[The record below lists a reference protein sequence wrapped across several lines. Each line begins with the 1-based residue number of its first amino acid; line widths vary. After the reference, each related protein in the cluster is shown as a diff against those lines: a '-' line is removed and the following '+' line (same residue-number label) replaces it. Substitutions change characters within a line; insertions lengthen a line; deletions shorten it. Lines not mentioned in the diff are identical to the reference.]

1 MTRTKNH
8 HKTMTLSTWTPQS
21 RTASSTSTST
31 ATRTRTRR
39 TTSRCFS
46 RVGTGVMTTTRGR
59 DDDFDFDY
67 DDFAHYY
74 WMMMQNHPV
83 SFVGHRRRG
92 ERGGG
97 GRRERW
103 PRMMRGGM
111 VVSAGRDTRGFKTEA
126 TASTPDGSRAN
137 ENDDD
142 DFTGEIQKLAKA
154 MDNAKRNERSGYSP
168 GAGLSSEEAAEAA
181 FADLINTS
189 NDTQLSDDDMS
200 KLSQS
205 SRMDDDA
212 VARGGTK
219 DVAGGVVGDLIRLGE
234 VLLKGGHIVKKKDG
248 RV

>member
-1 MTRTKNH
+1 M
-8 HKTMTLSTWTPQS
+8 MTLSTFWTPPQS
-21 RTASSTSTST
+21 RTASSSTTSTSST
-31 ATRTRTRR
+31 ATRRTTRR

-46 RVGTGVMTTTRGR
+46 
-59 DDDFDFDY
+59 DYDDFDY
-67 DDFAHYY
+67 DDFA
-74 WMMMQNHPV
+74 HPV

-97 GRRERW
+97 GGRERW

-111 VVSAGRDTRGFKTEA
+111 IVSAGRDTRGFKTEA

-219 DVAGGVVGDLIRLGE
+219 DVAGGVVGDLIRLGQ

>member
-1 MTRTKNH
+1 
-8 HKTMTLSTWTPQS
+8 MTLSTFWTLPQS
-21 RTASSTSTST
+21 RTASSSTTSTSST
-31 ATRTRTRR
+31 ATRRTTRR

-46 RVGTGVMTTTRGR
+46 
-59 DDDFDFDY
+59 DYDDFDY
-67 DDFAHYY
+67 DDFA
-74 WMMMQNHPV
+74 HPV

-97 GRRERW
+97 GGRERW

-111 VVSAGRDTRGFKTEA
+111 IVSAGRDTRGFKTEA

>member
-1 MTRTKNH
+1 MTHAQKNH
-8 HKTMTLSTWTPQS
+8 HMYITSMTLSTFWTPQS

-31 ATRTRTRR
+31 TTRTRR

-46 RVGTGVMTTTRGR
+46 RVGTGVVTTTRGR
-59 DDDFDFDY
+59 DDDD
-67 DDFAHYY
+67 
-74 WMMMQNHPV
+74 WMMQNHPV

-97 GRRERW
+97 GRERW
-103 PRMMRGGM
+103 PRMMRGGIM

>member
-1 MTRTKNH
+1 M
-8 HKTMTLSTWTPQS
+8 MTLSTFWTPPQS
-21 RTASSTSTST
+21 RTASSSTTSTSST
-31 ATRTRTRR
+31 ATRRTTRR

-46 RVGTGVMTTTRGR
+46 
-59 DDDFDFDY
+59 DYDDFDY
-67 DDFAHYY
+67 DDFA
-74 WMMMQNHPV
+74 HPV

-97 GRRERW
+97 GGRERW

-111 VVSAGRDTRGFKTEA
+111 IVSAGRDTRGFKTEA

>member
-1 MTRTKNH
+1 M
-8 HKTMTLSTWTPQS
+8 
-21 RTASSTSTST
+21 
-31 ATRTRTRR
+31 
-39 TTSRCFS
+39 
-46 RVGTGVMTTTRGR
+46 VTTRGGR
-59 DDDFDFDY
+59 DDDDFDY
-67 DDFAHYY
+67 DDFAHY
-74 WMMMQNHPV
+74 WMMQNHPV

-97 GRRERW
+97 GGRERW

-189 NDTQLSDDDMS
+189 NDTQLSDEDMS

-205 SRMDDDA
+205 SRMDDDD

>member
-1 MTRTKNH
+1 M
-8 HKTMTLSTWTPQS
+8 MTLSTFWTPPQS
-21 RTASSTSTST
+21 RTASSSTTSTSST
-31 ATRTRTRR
+31 ATRR

-46 RVGTGVMTTTRGR
+46 
-59 DDDFDFDY
+59 DYDDFDY
-67 DDFAHYY
+67 DDFA
-74 WMMMQNHPV
+74 HPV

-97 GRRERW
+97 GGRERW

>member
-1 MTRTKNH
+1 M
-8 HKTMTLSTWTPQS
+8 
-21 RTASSTSTST
+21 
-31 ATRTRTRR
+31 
-39 TTSRCFS
+39 
-46 RVGTGVMTTTRGR
+46 GV
-59 DDDFDFDY
+59 
-67 DDFAHYY
+67 
-74 WMMMQNHPV
+74 V
-83 SFVGHRRRG
+83 LL
-92 ERGGG
+92 
-97 GRRERW
+97 
-103 PRMMRGGM
+103 
-111 VVSAGRDTRGFKTEA
+111 VSARDTNGFKNEA
-126 TASTPDGSRAN
+126 TASTPDRSRAN

-142 DFTGEIQKLAKA
+142 KGEIQKLARA

-189 NDTQLSDDDMS
+189 NDTQLSDEDMS

>member
-1 MTRTKNH
+1 
-8 HKTMTLSTWTPQS
+8 MTLSTLWTPQS
-21 RTASSTSTST
+21 RTASSTSTSST
-31 ATRTRTRR
+31 ATRTRR
-39 TTSRCFS
+39 TTRRTTTTRRTSRCCFS
-46 RVGTGVMTTTRGR
+46 QVGTGVVTTRGGR
-59 DDDFDFDY
+59 DDDDFDC
-67 DDFAHYY
+67 DDFARY
-74 WMMMQNHPV
+74 WMMQNHAV
-83 SFVGHRRRG
+83 SLVGHRRRG
-92 ERGGG
+92 G
-97 GRRERW
+97 GRRRRRW

-111 VVSAGRDTRGFKTEA
+111 FVSARDTNGFKTEA
-126 TASTPDGSRAN
+126 TASTPDRSRAN

-142 DFTGEIQKLAKA
+142 KGEIQKLARA

-189 NDTQLSDDDMS
+189 NDTQLSDEDMS

>member
-1 MTRTKNH
+1 M
-8 HKTMTLSTWTPQS
+8 
-21 RTASSTSTST
+21 
-31 ATRTRTRR
+31 
-39 TTSRCFS
+39 F
-46 RVGTGVMTTTRGR
+46 
-59 DDDFDFDY
+59 
-67 DDFAHYY
+67 
-74 WMMMQNHPV
+74 
-83 SFVGHRRRG
+83 
-92 ERGGG
+92 
-97 GRRERW
+97 
-103 PRMMRGGM
+103 
-111 VVSAGRDTRGFKTEA
+111 VSARDTNGFKTEA
-126 TASTPDGSRAN
+126 TASTPDRSRAN

-142 DFTGEIQKLAKA
+142 KGEIQKLARA

-189 NDTQLSDDDMS
+189 NDTQLSDEDMS

>member
-1 MTRTKNH
+1 
-8 HKTMTLSTWTPQS
+8 
-21 RTASSTSTST
+21 
-31 ATRTRTRR
+31 
-39 TTSRCFS
+39 
-46 RVGTGVMTTTRGR
+46 
-59 DDDFDFDY
+59 
-67 DDFAHYY
+67 
-74 WMMMQNHPV
+74 
-83 SFVGHRRRG
+83 
-92 ERGGG
+92 
-97 GRRERW
+97 
-103 PRMMRGGM
+103 MMRGGM
-111 VVSAGRDTRGFKTEA
+111 VVSARDTHGFKTEA

-142 DFTGEIQKLAKA
+142 DTGEIQKLARA

>member
-1 MTRTKNH
+1 
-8 HKTMTLSTWTPQS
+8 
-21 RTASSTSTST
+21 
-31 ATRTRTRR
+31 
-39 TTSRCFS
+39 
-46 RVGTGVMTTTRGR
+46 
-59 DDDFDFDY
+59 
-67 DDFAHYY
+67 
-74 WMMMQNHPV
+74 
-83 SFVGHRRRG
+83 
-92 ERGGG
+92 
-97 GRRERW
+97 
-103 PRMMRGGM
+103 MMRGGM

-126 TASTPDGSRAN
+126 TASTPDRSRAN
-137 ENDDD
+137 ENDENDD
-142 DFTGEIQKLAKA
+142 DKGEIQKLARA

>member
-1 MTRTKNH
+1 
-8 HKTMTLSTWTPQS
+8 MTLSTFWTPPQS
-21 RTASSTSTST
+21 RTASSSTTSTSST
-31 ATRTRTRR
+31 ATRRTTRR

-46 RVGTGVMTTTRGR
+46 
-59 DDDFDFDY
+59 DYDDFDY
-67 DDFAHYY
+67 DDFA
-74 WMMMQNHPV
+74 HPV

-97 GRRERW
+97 GGRERW

>member
-1 MTRTKNH
+1 
-8 HKTMTLSTWTPQS
+8 MTLSTFWTPPQS
-21 RTASSTSTST
+21 RTASSSTTSTSST
-31 ATRTRTRR
+31 ATRRTTRR

-46 RVGTGVMTTTRGR
+46 
-59 DDDFDFDY
+59 DYDDFDY
-67 DDFAHYY
+67 DDFA
-74 WMMMQNHPV
+74 HPV

-97 GRRERW
+97 GGRERW
-103 PRMMRGGM
+103 SRMMRGGM

>member
-1 MTRTKNH
+1 M
-8 HKTMTLSTWTPQS
+8 MTLSTFWTPPQS
-21 RTASSTSTST
+21 RTASSSTTSTSST
-31 ATRTRTRR
+31 ATRTTTRRTTRRTTTR

-46 RVGTGVMTTTRGR
+46 
-59 DDDFDFDY
+59 DYDDFDY
-67 DDFAHYY
+67 DDFA
-74 WMMMQNHPV
+74 HPV

-97 GRRERW
+97 GGRERW

-142 DFTGEIQKLAKA
+142 DCTGEIQKLAKA

>member
-1 MTRTKNH
+1 
-8 HKTMTLSTWTPQS
+8 
-21 RTASSTSTST
+21 
-31 ATRTRTRR
+31 
-39 TTSRCFS
+39 
-46 RVGTGVMTTTRGR
+46 
-59 DDDFDFDY
+59 
-67 DDFAHYY
+67 
-74 WMMMQNHPV
+74 
-83 SFVGHRRRG
+83 
-92 ERGGG
+92 
-97 GRRERW
+97 
-103 PRMMRGGM
+103 MMRGGI

>member
-1 MTRTKNH
+1 
-8 HKTMTLSTWTPQS
+8 MTLSAFWTPPQS
-21 RTASSTSTST
+21 RTASSSTTSTSST
-31 ATRTRTRR
+31 ATRRTTRR

-46 RVGTGVMTTTRGR
+46 
-59 DDDFDFDY
+59 DY
-67 DDFAHYY
+67 DDFDDDDFA
-74 WMMMQNHPV
+74 HPV

-97 GRRERW
+97 GGRERW

>member
-1 MTRTKNH
+1 
-8 HKTMTLSTWTPQS
+8 MTLSTFWTPQS

-31 ATRTRTRR
+31 TTRRRTRR
-39 TTSRCFS
+39 TTTTSRCFS
-46 RVGTGVMTTTRGR
+46 RVGTGVVTTTRGR
-59 DDDFDFDY
+59 DDDD
-67 DDFAHYY
+67 

-83 SFVGHRRRG
+83 SCVGHRRRRRG

-103 PRMMRGGM
+103 PRMMRGGIM
-111 VVSAGRDTRGFKTEA
+111 AVVSASRDTRGFKTEA

-142 DFTGEIQKLAKA
+142 DCTGEIQKLAKA

-219 DVAGGVVGDLIRLGE
+219 DVAGGVVGDLIRLGQ

>member
-1 MTRTKNH
+1 
-8 HKTMTLSTWTPQS
+8 
-21 RTASSTSTST
+21 
-31 ATRTRTRR
+31 
-39 TTSRCFS
+39 
-46 RVGTGVMTTTRGR
+46 
-59 DDDFDFDY
+59 
-67 DDFAHYY
+67 
-74 WMMMQNHPV
+74 
-83 SFVGHRRRG
+83 
-92 ERGGG
+92 
-97 GRRERW
+97 
-103 PRMMRGGM
+103 MMRGGM

-126 TASTPDGSRAN
+126 TVSTPDGSRAN

-189 NDTQLSDDDMS
+189 NDTQLSDEDMS

>member
-1 MTRTKNH
+1 M
-8 HKTMTLSTWTPQS
+8 
-21 RTASSTSTST
+21 
-31 ATRTRTRR
+31 
-39 TTSRCFS
+39 
-46 RVGTGVMTTTRGR
+46 VTTTTTLGGR
-59 DDDFDFDY
+59 DDDDDFDV
-67 DDFAHYY
+67 H
-74 WMMMQNHPV
+74 WMQDHAV
-83 SFVGHRRRG
+83 SLVGHRRRG
-92 ERGGG
+92 GG
-97 GRRERW
+97 GRRRW
-103 PRMMRGGM
+103 PRMRGGM
-111 VVSAGRDTRGFKTEA
+111 FVSARDTNGFKTEA
-126 TASTPDGSRAN
+126 TASTPDRSRAN

-142 DFTGEIQKLAKA
+142 KGEIQKLARA

-189 NDTQLSDDDMS
+189 NDTQLSDEDMS